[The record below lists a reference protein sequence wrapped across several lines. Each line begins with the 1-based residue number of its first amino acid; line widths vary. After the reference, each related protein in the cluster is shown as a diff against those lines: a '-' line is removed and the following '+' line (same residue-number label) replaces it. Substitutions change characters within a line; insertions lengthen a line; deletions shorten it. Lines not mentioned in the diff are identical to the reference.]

1 MKPINFSSI
10 HVILFLLGMA
20 IVIPGC
26 RPKGLQT
33 AVSGDSASKAYVA
46 PGKYDEMYNFVS
58 GGFSGQLSVYGLPSG
73 RLLGSFLYSL

>member
-46 PGKYDEMYNFVS
+46 PGKYDEMYNFVFRRIQWTTFCIRTTLWE
-58 GGFSGQLSVYGLPSG
+58 GF
-73 RLLGSFLYSL
+73 